1 MVYFLSKN
9 IILLQGVANDE
20 ADLFRAR
27 FGGYGGGG
35 GGCNGGGGGGGFL
48 GGKGGQNGSENGQG
62 GISYV
67 DTNFV
72 IWHSLDTRHCLLEDE
87 FSQICY
93 HERFIWRRIPSDL

>member
-1 MVYFLSKN
+1 MTRLFVYFLWAHF
-9 IILLQGVANDE
+9 IIQHSRYIFTVIFLYQGVANDE

-72 IWHSLDTRHCLLEDE
+72 IWHSLDTRHCLLEDV
-87 FSQICY
+87 FS
-93 HERFIWRRIPSDL
+93 

>member
-1 MVYFLSKN
+1 MSKQNYF
-9 IILLQGVANDE
+9 LLQGVANDE

-27 FGGYGGGG
+27 FGGY
-35 GGCNGGGGGGGFL
+35 GGGGGGFL

-72 IWHSLDTRHCLLEDE
+72 IWHSLDTRHCLLEDV
-87 FSQICY
+87 FS
-93 HERFIWRRIPSDL
+93 

>member
-1 MVYFLSKN
+1 MYVLGYTCKYIVDTVSKQNYF
-9 IILLQGVANDE
+9 LLQGVANDE

-72 IWHSLDTRHCLLEDE
+72 IWHSLDTRHCLLEDV
-87 FSQICY
+87 FS
-93 HERFIWRRIPSDL
+93 